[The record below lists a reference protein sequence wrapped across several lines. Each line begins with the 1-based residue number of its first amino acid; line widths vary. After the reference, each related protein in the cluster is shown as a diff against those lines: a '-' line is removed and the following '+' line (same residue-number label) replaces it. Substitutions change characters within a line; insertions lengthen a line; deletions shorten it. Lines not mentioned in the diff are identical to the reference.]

1 MVLCEFKDIFGKPGE
16 GVHSIRIANF
26 AIIDILLT
34 IGVSWF
40 VAKYSNWNFKIVLM
54 VMFTIGILAHRIFCV
69 RTQLDKL
76 LFNSTL

>member
-40 VAKYSNWNFKIVLM
+40 VAKYSN
-54 VMFTIGILAHRIFCV
+54 
-69 RTQLDKL
+69 
-76 LFNSTL
+76 